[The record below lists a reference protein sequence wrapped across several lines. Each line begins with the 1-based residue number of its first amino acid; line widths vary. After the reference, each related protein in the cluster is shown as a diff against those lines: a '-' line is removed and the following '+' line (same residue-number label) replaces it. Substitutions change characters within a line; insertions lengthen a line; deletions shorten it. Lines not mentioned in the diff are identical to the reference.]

1 MSFLK
6 AKLHISVCKDY
17 IDFYESKRADRLEGN
32 CTRKKGKKNST
43 IVSANGIYTN
53 WSNEDKNRKHIKGL
67 CKFKKNRKEK
77 KNRGERK
84 KYQRVIG
91 MIRNHINPDKPKRK
105 KRSVGRLVADDE
117 LNTIRRE
124 AIINVQKKI
133 VMNKMK
139 ITQGHYGHLRLNNV
153 YHRKLCLGIMLI
165 RRKRSS
171 QKEEL
176 EINNKKNY
184 IRKQKSGCASTD
196 FNNVVLESKVKNK
209 ENVQNTCSVA
219 KASKIKEN
227 GKCVHKK
234 KGKKKRK
241 PVDANEEKGTNEKT
255 TDVAPVKMNVKELG
269 KKSSK
274 SSSENDLIAYENKTR
289 EVRHMG
295 EDMCASKKASDKK
308 LIKISTRVGTC
319 FTNELNK
326 ERNLEMVQETDQR
339 RNTNKIDSNESKL
352 NERGCNENKNGKKQ
366 EMLKRVNLKRHTMAD
381 SEEKH
386 TKKKVHREIGN
397 CSEDAKIYD
406 AESIT
411 KKEKEAKKVEPNF
424 TDACSRKKELMI
436 AGKEYSM
443 QTIVENKTEIKNDR
457 NNTNAEKTKEDE
469 TVEMWKNL
477 KKDTKK
483 DNAGV
488 HHPSNVN
495 DDHATDRVCN
505 FQDIG
510 SNNKG
515 FDEKGVLMEKCIK
528 DTAKKCILKEF
539 VETQKEKTET
549 MEQIKKGE
557 KVQIAEK
564 YIDLKDLNKNFDFKK
579 YEARSVV
586 LTKVYKTNSPT
597 KINNTTNLV
606 ISSEHTNNTC
616 VDGTDKRRVPQIEI
630 LTHVKK
636 ENASLCVKDS
646 QRQTKIKD
654 TELENK
660 NPCDFKQDDIILDE
674 IKRKAASEI
683 IRLNLDSSFYSSK
696 GAGLH
701 NRGQNICFFNS
712 IIQSIVRIPYI
723 CKDLINKLHSLHCEK
738 RKKKVFCFFCLF
750 EQLACNIVSRDNVT
764 VSNVLVPYIRKY
776 VCSGYK
782 IGYQEDVHEY
792 LRYFLSSLEKCS
804 IYSSIYIQ
812 KMFTGVTKNVTIC
825 IKCNNVSLKYEQY
838 YELSLD
844 ISSSNNLE
852 DALKKFLSKETL
864 EGENGYYCDQCKKK
878 TVASRQCVINKLP
891 RILTIQIKRFFM
903 NTHFDIVKSHKAITY
918 PLRLDMR
925 CFLNKYDMREN
936 RLNKNAVAL
945 YEKAFLQKNRTNKSE
960 NINKT
965 DKIDKMDLKS
975 GTDSSEYNRSNVD
988 DTRKEPAT
996 SVYRYSADFNK
1007 DKITSELEGKKV
1019 VVDSCRNNW
1028 YEKLDG
1034 CKSESRN
1041 WCPPPVL
1048 SKLKGGN
1055 GNRNVC
1061 VLKDIENIFTDMLC
1075 EILQKHSK
1083 KKLSISDL
1091 KTIVIEK
1098 KRLLFKSLS
1107 KIRNS
1112 NVYDDVY
1119 LKICRDLSKFYY
1131 IYKTNINND
1140 EFMLKTAMYKYRF
1153 DDSLIRLASETPD
1166 ADELDNGFSVNNTN
1180 EMKLTP
1186 YIHEKSGDVNKRD
1199 DAKNYFHF
1207 ELTGLI
1213 KHIGSSTDFGHYVAL
1228 TKSKNS
1234 YLECDDRNVTS
1245 IKEKDML
1252 SCIKNAYVFVY
1263 TSINP
1268 HFIDFYNKYIDVFEK
1283 NKFDMNLPVFE
1294 KNVDFK
1300 ERITMPKGTFIKSL
1314 LY

>member
-17 IDFYESKRADRLEGN
+17 IDFYESKRTDRLEGN
-32 CTRKKGKKNST
+32 CGRKKGKKNNST
-43 IVSANGIYTN
+43 IVSANGIHTN
-53 WSNEDKNRKHIKGL
+53 WSNDDKNRKYIKGL

-77 KNRGERK
+77 KTRGERK
-84 KYQRVIG
+84 EYQKVISTV
-91 MIRNHINPDKPKRK
+91 RKHINPDNPKRK
-105 KRSVGRLVADDE
+105 KRAVECVGPNDE
-117 LNTIRRE
+117 LDTFRRETIRS
-124 AIINVQKKI
+124 VQKKI
-133 VMNKMK
+133 VMNKVK

-153 YHRKLCLGIMLI
+153 YHRKLYLGIMLI
-165 RRKRSS
+165 KRKRSYL
-171 QKEEL
+171 KEEL
-176 EINNKKNY
+176 EIKKKKRDT
-184 IRKQKSGCASTD
+184 RKQTSGCVSVD
-196 FNNVVLESKVKNK
+196 FNNVVLESKARNK
-209 ENVQNTCSVA
+209 ENVHTACSVPN
-219 KASKIKEN
+219 ASKNKAN
-227 GKCVHKK
+227 GNLVHKK
-234 KGKKKRK
+234 KGKKKRI
-241 PVDANEEKGTNEKT
+241 PVDANEEKCNNENVTN
-255 TDVAPVKMNVKELG
+255 VSPFKMNVKELG
-269 KKSSK
+269 RKSSK
-274 SSSENDLIAYENKTR
+274 SSSENDLIAYRNKNR
-289 EVRHMG
+289 EVLHME
-295 EDMCASKKASDKK
+295 EDTRASKKVSEGK
-308 LIKISTRVGTC
+308 LIKNGTKVGTC
-319 FTNELNK
+319 FTNEWK
-326 ERNLEMVQETDQR
+326 REHSLEILKETDQR
-339 RNTNKIDSNESKL
+339 RNANKIDGNENKL
-352 NERGCNENKNGKKQ
+352 NEGGFNEDKNGKKQ
-366 EMLKRVNLKRHTMAD
+366 EMIRRVNLKRHTVVD

-386 TKKKVHREIGN
+386 TKKKVHREIVN
-397 CSEDAKIYD
+397 CVEYVDVCD
-406 AESIT
+406 AERIK
-411 KKEKEAKKVEPNF
+411 KKEKEAQKVELNII
-424 TDACSRKKELMI
+424 DACSRKKELMA
-436 AGKEYSM
+436 AGKEYPV
-443 QTIVENKTEIKNDR
+443 QTMVEKKTEIKNDR
-457 NNTNAEKTKEDE
+457 NNKNAEKTEDE
-469 TVEMWKNL
+469 IVEIWKNR
-477 KKDTKK
+477 KKDAKK

-488 HHPSNVN
+488 HHPTHMNN
-495 DDHATDRVCN
+495 EHATDRLCN
-505 FQDIG
+505 VPDIG
-510 SNNKG
+510 SNNMG
-515 FDEKGVLMEKCIK
+515 LNEKDVFMESVK
-528 DTAKKCILKEF
+528 DRKSKCILKEF
-539 VETQKEKTET
+539 VEMQKEKTEA
-549 MEQIKKGE
+549 MEKIKKSE
-557 KVQIAEK
+557 KVQIAEEHM
-564 YIDLKDLNKNFDFKK
+564 DLKDSNKNFDFKK
-579 YEARSVV
+579 YEGRAVV
-586 LTKVYKTNSPT
+586 LAKVYKTNSPT
-597 KINNTTNLV
+597 K
-606 ISSEHTNNTC
+606 TNNATNH
-616 VDGTDKRRVPQIEI
+616 VTSAEHINGMRGNEIDQKRVAQIEI
-630 LTHVKK
+630 ATHVRK
-636 ENASLCVKDS
+636 ENASPCVKDS
-646 QRQTKIKD
+646 HHQTKLKD
-654 TELENK
+654 RELKDRNASE
-660 NPCDFKQDDIILDE
+660 FKQDDIIIDE

-723 CKDLINKLHSLHCEK
+723 CKDLINKLHSLNCEK

-864 EGENGYYCDQCKKK
+864 EGENGYYCEQCKKK
-878 TVASRQCVINKLP
+878 TVASRQCVINKIP

-925 CFLNKYDMREN
+925 CFLNKYDIREN
-936 RLNKNAVAL
+936 SLNKNAVAL
-945 YEKAFLQKNRTNKSE
+945 YEKAFLHKNRRNRTE
-960 NINKT
+960 
-965 DKIDKMDLKS
+965 KIDKTEKTDLKS
-975 GTDSSEYNRSNVD
+975 GADPSEYNGANTD
-988 DTRKEPAT
+988 NTRKESAT
-996 SVYRYSADFNK
+996 CVYRYSADPNK
-1007 DKITSELEGKKV
+1007 EEMTSELEGEKV
-1019 VVDSCRNNW
+1019 AVDSCRNNW

-1034 CKSESRN
+1034 CNRGTRN
-1041 WCPPPVL
+1041 WCPPPVI

-1098 KRLLFKSLS
+1098 KKLLFKSLS
-1107 KIRNS
+1107 KIRHS
-1112 NVYDDVY
+1112 TVYDDVY

-1140 EFMLKTAMYKYRF
+1140 EFMLKTAMFKYRF
-1153 DDSLIRLASETPD
+1153 DDSLIRLTSEAPD
-1166 ADELDNGFSVNNTN
+1166 ADEFDNGISVNSTN
-1180 EMKLTP
+1180 EMKSTQ
-1186 YIHEKSGDVNKRD
+1186 YIHGKNGDVNKKD
-1199 DAKNYFHF
+1199 DSNNYFHF

-1213 KHIGSSTDFGHYVAL
+1213 KHIGSGTDFGHYVAL